1 MDTAIPSSS
10 SPRLSD
16 LEEAEAWLFDLDN
29 TLYPASCRLFDQVDR
44 NITQFIMQYLSLDW
58 QEAYKVQKTY
68 FREHGTS
75 MRGMMDNHGTDPA
88 EYLDFVHKIDLTPID
103 PNPAMDAALAR
114 LPGRKIIF
122 TNGSVMHAEGIM
134 EKLGIRDH
142 FEAIY
147 DIVASDYRP
156 KPNPAVY
163 DDLVQTHNLT
173 PDRCVMIEDMARNL
187 EPAAAMGMTCV
198 WVSSENDW
206 GREGAENDYVHHVVD
221 DLTDW
226 LAQITTN

>member
-1 MDTAIPSSS
+1 
-10 SPRLSD
+10 
-16 LEEAEAWLFDLDN
+16 
-29 TLYPASCRLFDQVDR
+29 
-44 NITQFIMQYLSLDW
+44 MQYLSLDW

-103 PNPAMDAALAR
+103 ANPAMDAALAR

>member
-88 EYLDFVHKIDLTPID
+88 EYLDFVHK
-103 PNPAMDAALAR
+103 
-114 LPGRKIIF
+114 K
-122 TNGSVMHAEGIM
+122 S
-134 EKLGIRDH
+134 
-142 FEAIY
+142 
-147 DIVASDYRP
+147 
-156 KPNPAVY
+156 
-163 DDLVQTHNLT
+163 
-173 PDRCVMIEDMARNL
+173 
-187 EPAAAMGMTCV
+187 
-198 WVSSENDW
+198 
-206 GREGAENDYVHHVVD
+206 
-221 DLTDW
+221 
-226 LAQITTN
+226 